1 MTIHIQGATEHN
13 LQSVNATI
21 NDGLTVV
28 TGVSGSGKTS
38 LVFDTLYHEAR
49 RRFAEIYALGSS
61 NLRLSPALVESIT
74 GLGPA
79 TAVGQNLL
87 NRNPNS
93 TLATASGLHPF
104 LRLLYANY
112 GDRRCPACDAALSV
126 LTEDEIIERLATLAR
141 QSPLRLL
148 VPLTRGALGSH
159 ARCWI
164 RWLTSSGSTPCRVDG
179 QAQSSL
185 PLDPALPHDIDVEIA
200 HLDEGTGIAEIRH
213 AVETMGALGAHALA
227 VRPLDGDGPEMV
239 LSRAPVCVVCGAWF
253 ERARTGPLSHGL
265 SPLRRLRLWPVP
277 GDGVDSGRGGCALV
291 GAGVCRVA
299 GVVGR

>member
-1 MTIHIQGATEHN
+1 MIVIQGATEHN
-13 LQSVNATI
+13 LQSIDATI

-61 NLRLSPALVESIT
+61 DLRLSPARVESIT

-93 TLATASGLHPF
+93 TLATACGLHPF

-112 GDRRCPACDAALSV
+112 GDRRCPVCDAALSV
-126 LTEDEIIERLATLAR
+126 LSEDEIVERLATLAR

-159 ARCWI
+159 RTLLDTLVDQFGIDAV
-164 RWLTSSGSTPCRVDG
+164 SVDG
-179 QAQSSL
+179 QARFSL

-213 AVETMGALGAHALA
+213 AVETMGALGAHALSVA
-227 VRPLDGDGPEMV
+227 RWMATAWTTK
-239 LSRAPVCVVCGAWF
+239 APRRCC
-253 ERARTGPLSHGL
+253 RARRSASSAARGL
-265 SPLRRLRLWPVP
+265 TRLNRPTFILPAPTATATDVASAGRR
-277 GDGVDSGRGGCALV
+277 G
-291 GAGVCRVA
+291 
-299 GVVGR
+299 